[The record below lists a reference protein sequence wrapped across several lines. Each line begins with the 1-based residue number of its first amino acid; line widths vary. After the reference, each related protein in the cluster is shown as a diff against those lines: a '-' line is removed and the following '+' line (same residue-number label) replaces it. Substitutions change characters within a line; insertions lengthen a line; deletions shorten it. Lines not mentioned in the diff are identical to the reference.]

1 MPLSD
6 ILSREKDLQKN
17 AYQHEILVKGD
28 DFETCKAK
36 VLQFFER
43 YELVRYSQIDVAQ
56 DASLAAGA
64 PDFDDRLQK
73 AILKNREILHE
84 LIDELHREGVDT
96 LHDLA
101 ALPQGYKTKM
111 LHVITHILD
120 GFFGIDTYFYNLE
133 EDSHWVSDVLSKKI
147 HAYSSKYW
155 LLTITAKV

>member
-28 DFETCKAK
+28 DFGTCKAK
-36 VLQFFER
+36 ILQFFER

-56 DASLAAGA
+56 DASLSAGD

-73 AILKNREILHE
+73 AILKNRGILQA
-84 LIDELHREGVDT
+84 LTDELQREGVDT
-96 LHDLA
+96 VHDLS

-147 HAYSSKYW
+147 HAHSSKYW
-155 LLTITAKV
+155 LLTIEAKV